1 MTVIK
6 PKDTQN
12 LKYLG
17 EIIADKE
24 EIVSVISKDNHLE
37 PENIDKIITNI
48 DSVVGHQEASW
59 LQRNPENQWAGYL
72 LFRYKFKY
80 DPRQRILNKF
90 PLHLLLEPT
99 SICNISC
106 PMCFQVDT
114 SFRKKEYMGM
124 MDIDLFKSLI
134 DQAVENECMALTLA
148 SRGEPLLHKQF
159 GDMLAYCKDKFYELK
174 VITNA
179 TKLNEEMAHKI
190 LASAVSIVVFSV
202 DSYFKEE
209 YEKLRKGAKFEEVL
223 TNIKRFCEIRNSNES
238 YSKTTTRISGVKLS
252 DEQKKDPYYEFWKG
266 TVDSVLLKEPT
277 YRWDSYGNEKFK
289 LEKPCGLLW
298 ERMYVWYEGTC
309 NPCDFD
315 YKSSLAVGD
324 ASKEKLKD
332 IWFGE
337 KYNKL
342 RKLSLEGK
350 RSEMYPC
357 RMCHLY

>member
-134 DQAVENECMALTLA
+134 DQAVKMNVW
-148 SRGEPLLHKQF
+148 LLRLLPEVSLF
-159 GDMLAYCKDKFYELK
+159 CTNNL
-174 VITNA
+174 VI
-179 TKLNEEMAHKI
+179 
-190 LASAVSIVVFSV
+190 
-202 DSYFKEE
+202 
-209 YEKLRKGAKFEEVL
+209 
-223 TNIKRFCEIRNSNES
+223 C
-238 YSKTTTRISGVKLS
+238 
-252 DEQKKDPYYEFWKG
+252 
-266 TVDSVLLKEPT
+266 
-277 YRWDSYGNEKFK
+277 
-289 LEKPCGLLW
+289 
-298 ERMYVWYEGTC
+298 
-309 NPCDFD
+309 
-315 YKSSLAVGD
+315 
-324 ASKEKLKD
+324 
-332 IWFGE
+332 
-337 KYNKL
+337 
-342 RKLSLEGK
+342 
-350 RSEMYPC
+350 
-357 RMCHLY
+357 